1 MKAVVVTEPG
11 GPENLHLAEV
21 PDPVAGPGEVVVD
34 VAATAVNRAD
44 VLQRLGFYPP
54 PPGAPPY
61 LGLEC
66 SGVVSAVGDGVDGW
80 RVGDEACA
88 LLAGG
93 GYAERV
99 AVPAGQ
105 LLPVPEGVSLVDA
118 AALPEAVCTVW
129 SNVFMAAGLRP
140 GEVLLV
146 HGGSGGIGTMAI
158 QLAKQVDARVA
169 VTAGS
174 AEKLERCREL
184 GADVLVNYR
193 EQDFV
198 AAVRESTDG
207 RGADVVLDVIGAK
220 YLARNVD
227 VLAPNGRIAVIGLQ
241 GGTTAELDLGR
252 LMAKRAALLSTT
264 LRARPAPEKAA
275 IVASVREHVW
285 PLFAAGTVRP
295 VVHDRLPLADAAEAH
310 RTMEAS
316 THVGKL
322 VLTVGAGSSGG
333 S

>member
-11 GPENLHLAEV
+11 GPENLHLDEV

-54 PPGAPPY
+54 PAGAPPY

-66 SGVVSAVGDGVDGW
+66 SGVVSAVGDGTGDW
-80 RVGDEACA
+80 RVGDAVCA

-99 AVPAGQ
+99 AVPVGQ
-105 LLPVPEGVSLVDA
+105 LLPIPEGVALVDA

-129 SNVFMAAGLRP
+129 NNVFMAAGLRP

-146 HGGSGGIGTMAI
+146 HGGSSGIGTMAI
-158 QLAKQVDARVA
+158 QLAKQVGARVA

-198 AAVRESTDG
+198 DVVRDATEG
-207 RGADVVLDVIGAK
+207 RGADVVLDVMGAK
-220 YLARNVD
+220 YLARNLD

-241 GGTTAELDLGR
+241 GGATAELDLGR
-252 LMAKRAALLSTT
+252 LMSKRAALLATT
-264 LRARPAPEKAA
+264 LRARPAAEKAA
-275 IVASVREHVW
+275 IIASVREHVW
-285 PLFAAGTVRP
+285 PLLAAGTVRP
-295 VVHDRLPLADAAEAH
+295 VVHARLPLADAAEAH

-322 VLTVGAGSSGG
+322 VLTVGAGSSGA